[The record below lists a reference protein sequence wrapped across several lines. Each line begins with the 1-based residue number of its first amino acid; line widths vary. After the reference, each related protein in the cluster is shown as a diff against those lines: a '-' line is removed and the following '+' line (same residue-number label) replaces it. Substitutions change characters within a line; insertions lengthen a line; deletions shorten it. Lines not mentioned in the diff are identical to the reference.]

1 MLTRPRRSRGHT
13 GVPASA
19 VAAPAADT
27 MAVPEPESPVAAEEP
42 AKPAKPAPAAEER
55 AAANARVLVAEEQA
69 KALREARKKEA
80 AALHLHT
87 DDDGN
92 IVATFSK
99 KPETGIKWSRAEDTN
114 QFTIALVVPDSPA
127 AKQHLRVGMILL
139 KVGDKDVSSGK
150 VSPAGLS
157 HFLKSR
163 PLCLKF
169 ELQVPEH
176 SQLSTPVDPAA
187 PAPVPA
193 PASILRVPPFTSTS
207 RAPLS
212 TAPAPEPA
220 EPPRLN
226 PPGRVSFGAPTP
238 AVLRAMVGRPRAG
251 SRMHPRVPVSSPPPA
266 EVHVEE
272 AEPEP
277 ELGTGLLSA
286 ELDGPPHLSGWAAL
300 RAQQA
305 AATAEHE
312 GQSKIRAVFFVART
326 LSAIGQCEKEQ
337 PGGPQWEKRAV
348 LTPVLFD
355 LLLRRP
361 GCRGRFDRSSSKSE
375 AGPRACVPG
384 LHTRRS
390 SMHTRRSHAQTRP
403 NELTASGSRR
413 PRVGTGGQA
422 ALPLWRAVLPAEL
435 RTPAGVRPPT

>member
-1 MLTRPRRSRGHT
+1 
-13 GVPASA
+13 
-19 VAAPAADT
+19 

-238 AVLRAMVGRPRAG
+238 AVLRAMVGRPRTG
-251 SRMHPRVPVSSPPPA
+251 SRMHPRVPVSSSTAPRVTLPPA
-266 EVHVEE
+266 IGEAGAAAAARAPESAPPTTGQPQGEVPLLDRQRSTTMTRLAARVAAREQEEAAKAQVEE
-272 AEPEP
+272 QAR
-277 ELGTGLLSA
+277 LNWRRRWQSTGEA
-286 ELDGPPHLSGWAAL
+286 NAL
-300 RAQQA
+300 
-305 AATAEHE
+305 
-312 GQSKIRAVFFVART
+312 ART
-326 LSAIGQCEKEQ
+326 QALAQAEKQRATKAAEEQ
-337 PGGPQWEKRAV
+337 QLA
-348 LTPVLFD
+348 
-355 LLLRRP
+355 RP
-361 GCRGRFDRSSSKSE
+361 AQHAFSRL
-375 AGPRACVPG
+375 G
-384 LHTRRS
+384 LCGAHS
-390 SMHTRRSHAQTRP
+390 
-403 NELTASGSRR
+403 
-413 PRVGTGGQA
+413 
-422 ALPLWRAVLPAEL
+422 
-435 RTPAGVRPPT
+435 